1 MILEH
6 TVQPVEVLDSWDILE
21 RKDLPVEP
29 SVDNWVFQEHK
40 RMAQVAL
47 ELVQVALESEQVA
60 LESPEGQDFLEQ
72 SDSQHLLER
81 K

>member
-6 TVQPVEVLDSWDILE
+6 TVQPVEELDSSDILE

-29 SVDNWVFQEHK
+29 LVNNWLFQEHK
-40 RMAQVAL
+40 RMALVAL
-47 ELVQVALESEQVA
+47 ELEQVA
-60 LESPEGQDFLEQ
+60 LESPEGQEFLEQ

-81 K
+81 KLR

>member
-1 MILEH
+1 VILEH

-21 RKDLPVEP
+21 RKDLPVEL
-29 SVDNWVFQEHK
+29 SDNWVFLEHK
-40 RMAQVAL
+40 RMALVAL
-47 ELVQVALESEQVA
+47 ELVQAAPESEQVV